1 MRKKIQRP
9 HLMAVYNTDPRMQQF
24 VRYIWA
30 LSLVPVEDITKVWT
44 DLKGNLTISART
56 EGVLASCPRKI
67 ESLCPPIDT
76 SINFSTHVCKVT
88 FKHLP
93 QPLRSHISFGS
104 LGQRFKIS
112 YGWVHIV
119 CRIFEHL
126 RQVIYVR
133 YDLKREASCK
143 LHMTHYAVCIIFALL
158 KADNQAEAARH

>member
-93 QPLRSHISFGS
+93 QPLRSHI
-104 LGQRFKIS
+104 
-112 YGWVHIV
+112 
-119 CRIFEHL
+119 
-126 RQVIYVR
+126 
-133 YDLKREASCK
+133 
-143 LHMTHYAVCIIFALL
+143 
-158 KADNQAEAARH
+158 